1 MKLLPAFASLCM
13 MVTLALVGPVMAQPA
28 AESAPHSPAPAA
40 VPQIDDQASQV
51 VRALADYHADL
62 KGLSAHVNVEIAM
75 TRFGESQT
83 MQQRFQFAA
92 QQPNRFYMEVL
103 EGQSAAKMVCTGEQL
118 FTYIPALQRYTRE
131 EAPADFQAL
140 SDNRLVGMLTNG
152 TGDVFTVLMRPDPY
166 DALVSD
172 VRKLEYT
179 GKEKVGDQEAH
190 RINFDVPD
198 GPFAMWI
205 STGEKPR
212 ILRIVPD
219 LSKALAEQGAQ
230 GMDVSVTVVFDQWTD
245 NPDFQDNR
253 FTFDAPADAKL
264 VKNLFAQPKHPM
276 VGKAAPDFTLDNL
289 AGESVKLSDHRGKGI
304 VILDFWAT
312 WCGPCVRAMPVL
324 SKVSGKYADK
334 GVQLYAVN
342 LREDEATIEQFLEKQ
357 ELDVPVLLDRD
368 GAIAQQYGVR
378 GIPQTVI
385 IDKQGKIQVIHQG
398 FSPTLESDLT
408 EELEALLAGEDLA
421 SQ

>member
-1 MKLLPAFASLCM
+1 MNRFSMAAMICM
-13 MVTLALVGPVMAQPA
+13 TIVLGLAGGALAQGPGQ
-28 AESAPHSPAPAA
+28 APAA
-40 VPQIDDQASQV
+40 PAAAPQIDEQAQQV
-51 VRALADYHADL
+51 VQALADYHADL
-62 KGLSAHVNVEIAM
+62 KGLAAHVNVEIAM

-92 QQPNRFYMEVL
+92 QQPNKFYMEVL
-103 EGQSAAKMVCTGEQL
+103 EGQNAAKMVSNGEQL
-118 FTYIPALQRYTRE
+118 FTYVPALQRYTRE
-131 EAPADFQAL
+131 QAPADFETLAE
-140 SDNRLVGMLTNG
+140 NRLVGLLTNG
-152 TGDVFTVLMRPDPY
+152 TGDLFTVLMRPKPY

-172 VRKLEYT
+172 VQKLEYA
-179 GKEKVGDQEAH
+179 GKEKVGDQEVH

-205 STGEKPR
+205 STGQTPR

-219 LSKALAEQGAQ
+219 LSKALAEQGAE
-230 GMDVSVTVVFDQWTD
+230 GLDVSVTVNFDQWTD
-245 NPDFQDNR
+245 NPEFEDNR
-253 FTFDAPADAKL
+253 FAFDAPADAKL

-276 VGKAAPDFTLDNL
+276 VGKAAPDFTLNNL
-289 AGESVKLSDHRGKGI
+289 AGESIKLSDHQGQDI
-304 VILDFWAT
+304 VVLDFWAT

-324 SKVSGKYADK
+324 SEVTGNYAAK
-334 GVQLYAVN
+334 GVQFYAVN
-342 LREDEATIEQFLEKQ
+342 LREDDPTIKQFLEKQ

-385 IDKQGKIQVIHQG
+385 VDKQGKIQVVHQG
-398 FSPTLESDLT
+398 FSPTLKADLT